1 MIYQEL
7 DSRKINHFLSG
18 FMGLLIVSCESSGSV
33 KPGECSFHDPSK
45 KFGCEVFG
53 SVGCVLTSTD
63 QCLVEWQMG
72 STSENGQ
79 GGIDW
84 SADGI
89 SLQVGIDL
97 NGDFN
102 RLPSNSN

>member
-1 MIYQEL
+1 MIYQKL

-18 FMGLLIVSCESSGSV
+18 FIGLLIISCEPSESV

-72 STSENGQ
+72 SILKTDTPALTGAPT
-79 GGIDW
+79 G
-84 SADGI
+84 
-89 SLQVGIDL
+89 LL
-97 NGDFN
+97 F
-102 RLPSNSN
+102 R